1 MQTELLK
8 ISGMTCDGCANSVTH
23 ALKAL
28 AGVGD
33 VAVSV
38 SAGEATVQYDEHL
51 TTPAQLKAAVGG
63 AGYGVK

>member
-38 SAGEATVQYDEHL
+38 SAGEAIVQYDEHL
-51 TTPAQLKAAVGG
+51 TAPAQLKAAVAG
-63 AGYGVK
+63 AGYGVQ